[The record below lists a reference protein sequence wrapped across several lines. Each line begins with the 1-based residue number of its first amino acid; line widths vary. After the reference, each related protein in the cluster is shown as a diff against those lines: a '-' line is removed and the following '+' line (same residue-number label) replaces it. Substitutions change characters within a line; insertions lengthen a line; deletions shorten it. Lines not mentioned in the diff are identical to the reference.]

1 MCTCGPTEAT
11 AAGELG
17 PFHHMFA
24 TVKWAAG
31 VVWLV
36 LVILLRAHT
45 RRQFAIA
52 AECCRALAATKRL
65 LDPFG
70 LSATAC
76 RASLS
81 AMACEPRREWQFA
94 RYRCSTSHRLLT
106 SRLWLRL
113 AMQSANLRS
122 AHASLAP
129 CFATWCCLTARWRAF
144 SRIRPSSMLF
154 STALFSLSSP
164 ASSRLLQRDVSLRP
178 TGLAKAS
185 TTCSTAIDALLWC

>member
-52 AECCRALAATKRL
+52 AECCQCRVSGDVDLEDILCSCCCQPCTVAQ
-65 LDPFG
+65 
-70 LSATAC
+70 LS
-76 RASLS
+76 LI
-81 AMACEPRREWQFA
+81 
-94 RYRCSTSHRLLT
+94 H
-106 SRLWLRL
+106 
-113 AMQSANLRS
+113 
-122 AHASLAP
+122 
-129 CFATWCCLTARWRAF
+129 
-144 SRIRPSSMLF
+144 I
-154 STALFSLSSP
+154 
-164 ASSRLLQRDVSLRP
+164 
-178 TGLAKAS
+178 
-185 TTCSTAIDALLWC
+185 

>member
-52 AECCRALAATKRL
+52 AECCQCRVSGDVDLEDILCSCCCQPCTVAQMATHTGAINNENTCDCCDMSDPGPCDQVLEALN
-65 LDPFG
+65 G
-70 LSATAC
+70 SGV
-76 RASLS
+76 ASS
-81 AMACEPRREWQFA
+81 EP
-94 RYRCSTSHRLLT
+94 
-106 SRLWLRL
+106 
-113 AMQSANLRS
+113 
-122 AHASLAP
+122 
-129 CFATWCCLTARWRAF
+129 
-144 SRIRPSSMLF
+144 PSSEQKRKGK
-154 STALFSLSSP
+154 A
-164 ASSRLLQRDVSLRP
+164 P
-178 TGLAKAS
+178 TVF
-185 TTCSTAIDALLWC
+185 TP